1 MLFDLRGSGRRTTV
15 KVVYLFLAVLMG
27 GGLILFGIGGSVSGG
42 LVDAI
47 TGSDPSSNSSV
58 DAYRKRAREA
68 EATARTNPKDAA
80 AWATVARA
88 RYQLASAPGE
98 FFDPAQRT
106 FTTLGKEQLRLSTAA
121 WEKHLAL
128 DPKPPDDS
136 VAGMMVQAY
145 SQFGLNEPAKAVT
158 AQEIITEER
167 PKAATFA
174 TLAILSYQA
183 GQTRKGDL
191 ASKKAL
197 SLADEADRET
207 LKSDLD
213 SAKQQSLQQQ
223 LQDATASPTATPT
236 PAEKKKSEKKKD
248 SGGR

>member
-15 KVVYLFLAVLMG
+15 KVVYLSLAILMG
-27 GGLILFGIGGSVSGG
+27 GGLVLFGIGGSVSGG

-47 TGSDPSSNSSV
+47 TGSSGTSNSSV

-68 EATARTNPKDAA
+68 EATARANPKDAA
-80 AWATVARA
+80 AWATAARA
-88 RYQLASAPGE
+88 RYQLASAGE
-98 FFDPAQRT
+98 FFDQAQRT
-106 FTTLGKEQLRLSTAA
+106 FTPAGKEQLKLATTD

-128 DPKPPDDS
+128 EPTTPDDS

-145 SQFGLNEPAKAVT
+145 SQVGLNEPAKAVA
-158 AQEIITEER
+158 AQEVITEAR

-174 TLAILSYQA
+174 TLAILAYEA

-191 ASKKAL
+191 ASQKAL
-197 SLADEADRET
+197 SLADPADRET
-207 LKSDLD
+207 LKADLD
-213 SAKQQSLQQQ
+213 AKKQESLSQQ

-236 PAEKKKSEKKKD
+236 PKPGANKKKSKKKKD
-248 SGGR
+248 

>member
-15 KVVYLFLAVLMG
+15 KVVYLFLAILMG
-27 GGLILFGIGGSVSGG
+27 GGLVLFGIGGSVSGG

-47 TGSDPSSNSSV
+47 TGSSSTSSSSI
-58 DAYRKRAREA
+58 DTYRKRAQRA
-68 EATARTNPKDAA
+68 EATARATPKDAN
-80 AWATVARA
+80 AWAAAARA
-88 RYQLASAPGE
+88 RYQLASAGDN
-98 FFDPAQRT
+98 FDQAQRT
-106 FTTLGKEQLRLSTAA
+106 FTDPGKQQLQLASAD

-128 DPKPPDDS
+128 EPNSPDDS

-145 SQFGLNEPAKAVT
+145 SQAGLNEPAKAVS
-158 AQEIITEER
+158 AQEVITEAR

-174 TLAILSYQA
+174 TLAILAYQA

-197 SLADEADRET
+197 SLADPADRQT
-207 LKSDLD
+207 LKADLD
-213 SAKQQSLQQQ
+213 AEKQNSLAQQ
-223 LQDATASPTATPT
+223 LQGATPSPTATAT
-236 PAEKKKSEKKKD
+236 PKAGANKKKKKP